1 MTMKKAL
8 FYEKLNDGRV
18 HCRLCAHNCLIDEGR
33 RGVCG
38 VRENRRGELYSIV
51 YGRVIASC
59 LDPIEKKPL
68 FHFYPGSFT
77 YSIATVGCNFKCLH
91 CQNADISQAGASLQI
106 GVGSGVSSRDV
117 VDEAVRCKA
126 ESISYTYT
134 EPTIFFEFAYET
146 ARLANSKGLKN
157 IFVTNGY
164 MLKEPLKYIKPYLDA
179 ANVDLKFFD
188 DNLYRK
194 VCGGSLEPVLETIR
208 LMKELGIWLEVTTLI
223 IPGYNDSREQLK
235 KIADFL
241 VSVDRNIPWHV
252 SAFYPAFKMTDI
264 APTSPETLYM
274 ARDIGLEK
282 GLKYVYCGNIA
293 SREEEN
299 TYCPACG
306 KLLVER
312 RGYNLVSY
320 NIKDSACVYC
330 RNRIEG
336 KGLR

>member
-1 MTMKKAL
+1 MKKAL

-18 HCRLCAHNCLIDEGR
+18 HCRLCAHNCLINEGR
-33 RGVCG
+33 RGICG
-38 VRENRRGELYSIV
+38 VRENRQGELYSIV

-68 FHFYPGSFT
+68 FHFYPGSSS
-77 YSIATVGCNFKCLH
+77 YSIATAGCNFKCLH
-91 CQNADISQAGASLQI
+91 CQNADISQADVSLPI
-106 GVGSGVSSRDV
+106 GSGSRVSSRDV
-117 VDEAVRCKA
+117 VDEAARCKA

-146 ARLANSKGLKN
+146 ACLANSKGLKN

-194 VCGGSLEPVLETIR
+194 VCGGSLKPVLETIR

-223 IPGYNDSREQLK
+223 IPGYNDSKEQLK

-252 SAFYPAFKMTDI
+252 SAFYPAFKMTDT

-274 ARDIGLEK
+274 ARDVGLVE
-282 GLKYVYCGNIA
+282 GLKYVYCGNID
-293 SREEEN
+293 SGEEEN
-299 TYCPACG
+299 TYCPDCG
-306 KLLVER
+306 KLLIER

-320 NIKDSACVYC
+320 NIKDSACIYC
-330 RNRIEG
+330 RNKIDGE
-336 KGLR
+336 GLR

>member
-1 MTMKKAL
+1 MKKAL

-336 KGLR
+336 